1 MGNKNRAIRGWKR
14 GLSAVI
20 LSAGLIF
27 GGLFAGTSIWPS
39 LGSQG
44 AQVLR
49 QIFGNPFVAE
59 LEMFVFGVQDT
70 LKSWEYALGL
80 ANPVAPWI
88 APEEDAAPFVQTPT
102 PGRVRTSPTATVK
115 PLESKNTPTPSTSN
129 LQPSTPTLT
138 HTPEIFI
145 WPPEPL
151 TPLGTIDGEGI
162 WSAYIDD
169 VAYRAFLQP
178 DPERPYS
185 VVAVI
190 AIDLTQVQLHYVLG
204 SIEPKFTDET
214 VPAKRSGRIPDEDRA
229 PGHLL
234 AAFNGGFQAQHG
246 NFGAMSDG
254 VVAIPLQTGLGMVA
268 IRENGEIVI
277 GEWGAEITDADTF
290 IAWRQNGPLV
300 VQAGELTEHVFS
312 FSPKDW
318 GYTINDVSPTWR
330 SGLALDPS
338 RQILFYI
345 AGPSLTVEALGKSM
359 LAAGAAYGMQ
369 LDINPYWVHFTPF
382 LVEDGILV
390 PDPLFPDSMNENID
404 RYLNAYSHD
413 YFYITT
419 RK

>member
-1 MGNKNRAIRGWKR
+1 MGSKNRVIRGWKR
-14 GLSAVI
+14 GLLAAILVI
-20 LSAGLIF
+20 GLSL

-70 LKSWEYALGL
+70 VKSWEYDLGL
-80 ANPVAPWI
+80 AEPAAPWVAP
-88 APEEDAAPFVQTPT
+88 EGDAAPFIQTPT
-102 PGRVRTSPTATVK
+102 PSRVRTSSTAIVK
-115 PLESKNTPTPSTSN
+115 PLESENTPTPST
-129 LQPSTPTLT
+129 PTFTPT
-138 HTPEIFI
+138 PEVLA
-145 WPPEPL
+145 WPPKPM
-151 TPLGTIDGEGI
+151 TPLGTIDGEGV

-190 AIDLTQVQLHYVLG
+190 AIDLTRVQLHYVLG
-204 SIEPKFTDET
+204 SIEPKFADET
-214 VPAKRSGRIPDEDRA
+214 VQAERSGRIPDEDRI
-229 PGHLL
+229 PGNLL

-246 NFGAMSDG
+246 NFGAMSGG
-254 VVAIPLQTGLGMVA
+254 VVAIPLQEGLGMVA
-268 IRENGEIVI
+268 IREDGAVFM
-277 GEWGAEITDADTF
+277 GEWGVDITAADDL

-300 VQAGELTEHVFS
+300 VQAGALTPHVFS

-330 SGLALDPS
+330 SGLALNAA
-338 RQILFYI
+338 RQILFYV

-359 LAAGAAYGMQ
+359 LAAGANFGMQ

-382 LVEDGILV
+382 VVEDGILV

-404 RYLNAYSHD
+404 RYLNTYSHD
-413 YFYITT
+413 YFYITV
-419 RK
+419 KE